1 MSTKERDFV
10 VVRRIN
16 SFDTAAVLELIS
28 QIPLQKILSS
38 LRVHS
43 SLDNLKTHITRKQDS
58 SPPSKA

>member
-28 QIPLQKILSS
+28 QIPSS
-38 LRVHS
+38 EDLVKS
-43 SLDNLKTHITRKQDS
+43 SCTQFTR
-58 SPPSKA
+58 